1 MSEQVEHCQS
11 DKDQERIS
19 RAIDQSASSVCDYL
33 GLNEA
38 DIPSLLVFSLLDRK
52 VFVFRHSGDAD
63 SSLYQF
69 FKKIAI
75 RRPSAKQSDWLSR
88 AVLDVASESGLV
100 EGPVPELVP
109 PSLDGWVA
117 TRYLPRDV
125 DTLAWERAR
134 G

>member
-1 MSEQVEHCQS
+1 VSEQVEHCQS